1 MLKQQT
7 QLKSPTAFL
16 IRESRKVSR
25 TVSPKIVW
33 EVPSPDFDIPDEP
46 MDNLDQSLLA
56 EALRDALS
64 CTQHLSKNQLCATSL
79 AVCVKVG
86 GQTITKA
93 PDWFYVPYVIQT
105 DKNRRSYTPI
115 AEGKIPT
122 IVMEFLSDNKGNEY
136 NDSHKPPYGKWYFY
150 EKILKVSWYMI
161 FNSDNGK
168 LEVYQLEKGYYKR
181 QTQSQNGRY
190 WIDSLQLFLGVWFGA
205 KEDVE
210 RKTFWLCWWDV
221 DGNRLPWQYEKT
233 KRAEIEKQQAE
244 IEKQKAELE
253 KQQALEQAEQAE
265 LEKQQALEQAEHAE
279 LEKQQ
284 ALEHAEL
291 EKQHALEHAELEKQQ
306 ALEHAELE
314 KQQALEHAEKVAKEK
329 IYRIAKQMLQAHVEI
344 AVIAQVTGLDEG
356 EILEHRQS

>member
-16 IRESRKVSR
+16 IREHRKVSR

-64 CTQHLSKNQLCATSL
+64 CTQRLSKYQLCATSL

-115 AEGKIPT
+115 AEGKLPT
-122 IVMEFLSDNKGNEY
+122 IVMEFLSDNKGKEY
-136 NDSHKPPYGKWYFY
+136 NESHKPPYGKWYFY

-168 LEVYQLEKGYYKR
+168 LEVYHLENGYYKR

-244 IEKQKAELE
+244 IEKQAAEIE
-253 KQQALEQAEQAE
+253 KQQALEQA
-265 LEKQQALEQAEHAE
+265 
-279 LEKQQ
+279 
-284 ALEHAEL
+284 EHAEL
-291 EKQHALEHAELEKQQ
+291 EKQHALEHAELEKQH
-306 ALEHAELE
+306 ALEY
-314 KQQALEHAEKVAKEK
+314 AEKRANEK
-329 IYRIAKQMLQAHVEI
+329 IYRIAKQMLQAHVDI
-344 AVIAQVTGLDEG
+344 AVITQVTGLEEA
-356 EILEHRQS
+356 EILEHRQG

>member
-16 IRESRKVSR
+16 IREHRKVSR

-64 CTQHLSKNQLCATSL
+64 CTQRLSKYQLCATSL

-115 AEGKIPT
+115 AEGKLPT
-122 IVMEFLSDNKGNEY
+122 IVMEFLSDNKGKEY
-136 NDSHKPPYGKWYFY
+136 NESHKPPYGKWYFY

-168 LEVYQLEKGYYKR
+168 LEVYHLEKGYYKR

-244 IEKQKAELE
+244 IEKQAAEI
-253 KQQALEQAEQAE
+253 
-265 LEKQQALEQAEHAE
+265 EKQQALEQAEHAE
-279 LEKQQ
+279 LEKQH
-284 ALEHAEL
+284 ALEQAEL
-291 EKQHALEHAELEKQQ
+291 EKQHALEY
-306 ALEHAELE
+306 
-314 KQQALEHAEKVAKEK
+314 AEKRANEK
-329 IYRIAKQMLQAHVEI
+329 IYRIAKQMLQAHVDI
-344 AVIAQVTGLDEG
+344 AVITQVTGLDEA
-356 EILEHRQS
+356 EILEPRQG

>member
-16 IRESRKVSR
+16 IREHRTVSR

-56 EALRDALS
+56 EALRDALF
-64 CTQHLSKNQLCATSL
+64 CAQRLSKYQLCATSL

-93 PDWFYVPYVIQT
+93 PDWFYVPYVIPT

-115 AEGKIPT
+115 AEGKLPT
-122 IVMEFLSDNKGNEY
+122 IVMEFLSDNKGKEY
-136 NDSHKPPYGKWYFY
+136 NESHKPPYGKWYFY

-168 LEVYQLEKGYYKR
+168 LEVYHLENGYYKR

-190 WIDSLQLFLGVWFGA
+190 WIDSLQLFLGVWFGE

-244 IEKQKAELE
+244 IEKQEAEIE
-253 KQQALEQAEQAE
+253 KQH
-265 LEKQQALEQAEHAE
+265 ALEQAEHAK
-279 LEKQQ
+279 LEKQHALEQ
-284 ALEHAEL
+284 AEHAEL

-306 ALEHAELE
+306 ALEHAE
-314 KQQALEHAEKVAKEK
+314 KRANEK
-329 IYRIAKQMLQAHVEI
+329 IYRIAKQMLQAHIDI
-344 AVIAQVTGLDEG
+344 AVIAQVTGLDEA
-356 EILEHRQS
+356 EILEHRQANS

>member
-16 IRESRKVSR
+16 IREHRKVSR

-64 CTQHLSKNQLCATSL
+64 CTQRLSKYQLCATSL

-115 AEGKIPT
+115 AEGKLPT
-122 IVMEFLSDNKGNEY
+122 IVMEFLSDNKGKEY
-136 NDSHKPPYGKWYFY
+136 NESHKPPYGKWYFY

-168 LEVYQLEKGYYKR
+168 LEVYHLENGYYKR

-244 IEKQKAELE
+244 IEKQAAEI
-253 KQQALEQAEQAE
+253 
-265 LEKQQALEQAEHAE
+265 EKQQALEQAEHAE
-279 LEKQQ
+279 LEKQH
-284 ALEHAEL
+284 ALEQAEL
-291 EKQHALEHAELEKQQ
+291 EKQHALEY
-306 ALEHAELE
+306 
-314 KQQALEHAEKVAKEK
+314 AEKRANEK
-329 IYRIAKQMLQAHVEI
+329 IYRIAKQMLQAHVDI
-344 AVIAQVTGLDEG
+344 AVITQVTGLDEA
-356 EILEHRQS
+356 EILEPRQG